1 MMKVIVY
8 CYCFA
13 VLLFSGLK
21 TYLIS
26 GRKLEHDVPCGCSQ
40 VGRSGGDLVGVS
52 LPPCHQPRTLD
63 LISGGGQAA
72 QPLLPHQPP
81 DRIGVGI
88 KKLKV

>member
-1 MMKVIVY
+1 MKVITKLFW
-8 CYCFA
+8 CF
-13 VLLFSGLK
+13 LFSGLK

-26 GRKLEHDVPCGCSQ
+26 GRKSEHDVQCGCSQ
-40 VGRSGGDLVGVS
+40 VGRLGGDFVGVS
-52 LPPCHQPRTLD
+52 LPPCHAPRTLD
-63 LISGGGQAA
+63 LISGGAQVA